1 MESLTALVGRLETA
15 VSTLE
20 NKLGSVPS
28 NFSPSISS
36 SAAHMSRP
44 SSSVSQ
50 NMSPSFD
57 DDPKILEYDALVQ
70 TSFGRVLAAAEKI
83 GDRVLA
89 PTNLLKEA
97 LAAEKGVMVS
107 FTKCK
112 QPNIEGLTKLIQP
125 LSELITKANAF
136 TEGRRSDTYNIL
148 KTIAECLPAMLWVVY
163 TGKDCGLSLPAVHV
177 EEIWQSAEFFNNKVL
192 VEYKSKDSNHVEWAK
207 TLKEFF
213 VPGLR
218 DYVRKNYPVG
228 PTWNPTGVDVTEFKA
243 NSSSFVPSPPKV
255 LPQNTSLPS
264 PPPPP
269 RPTPVSVD
277 GTGGPKGGTSAVFQE
292 INRGRSVTAGLKKVT
307 ADMKTKNRLDR
318 QRCDTVGS
326 GSIKAR
332 SRGSAFSKE
341 GPPKLELQMGRRWA
355 VENQI
360 GKNNLIIDECN
371 SKQSVYIFGCKD
383 SVVQVQGKVN
393 NISID
398 KCTKT
403 GVVFMDVVAAC
414 EIVNCNGVEVQC
426 QGTVP
431 TVSVDNT
438 AGCHIYLSRSSMGAS
453 ITTAKS
459 SEVNIL
465 VPDVID
471 NSDMLEHALPEQFIH
486 KFKDGQFV
494 TCPVLHSVG

>member
-15 VSTLE
+15 VSTME

-28 NFSPSISS
+28 NFSPSFSSS
-36 SAAHMSRP
+36 SAQLSRP
-44 SSSVSQ
+44 SSSVPQ
-50 NMSPSFD
+50 NISPLFD
-57 DDPKILEYDALVQ
+57 DSKILEYDALVQ

-89 PTNLLKEA
+89 PTNLLREA
-97 LAAEKGVMVS
+97 LAVEKSVMLHFS
-107 FTKCK
+107 ECK

-136 TEGRRSDTYNIL
+136 TEGRRSDTYNLL
-148 KTIAECLPAMLWVVY
+148 KTIAECLPALLWVVY

-207 TLKEFF
+207 ALKEFF

-228 PTWNPTGVDVTEFKA
+228 PTWNPTGVDVKEFKA
-243 NSSSFVPSPPKV
+243 NNSSLVPASPNA
-255 LPQNTSLPS
+255 LPQDTSLPP

-269 RPTPVSVD
+269 RSLPVSAD
-277 GTGGPKGGTSAVFQE
+277 GTGGLKASTSAVFQE
-292 INRGRSVTAGLKKVT
+292 INKGETVTAGLRKVT
-307 ADMKTKNRLDR
+307 ADMKTKNRLDG
-318 QRCDTVGS
+318 QGNATVGS
-326 GSIKAR
+326 GSIKPR

-360 GKNNLIIDECN
+360 GKKNLTIDECN

-438 AGCHIYLSRSSMGAS
+438 AGCHLYLSRSSIGAS

-459 SEVNIL
+459 SEVNVL
-465 VPDVID
+465 VPDTTD
-471 NSDMLEHALPEQFIH
+471 NSNMLEHPLPEQFIH
-486 KFKDGQFV
+486 TYKDGQFI

>member
-1 MESLTALVGRLETA
+1 MESLTALLGRLETA

-28 NFSPSISS
+28 NFSPSFSS
-36 SAAHMSRP
+36 SAQLSR
-44 SSSVSQ
+44 
-50 NMSPSFD
+50 PSFD
-57 DDPKILEYDALVQ
+57 DSKILEYDALVQ
-70 TSFGRVLAAAEKI
+70 TSFGRVLAAAERI
-83 GDRVLA
+83 GDQVLA
-89 PTNLLKEA
+89 LTNLLKEA
-97 LAAEKGVMVS
+97 LAVEKRVMLH
-107 FTKCK
+107 FTQCK
-112 QPNIEGLTKLIQP
+112 QPSIEGLTKLIQP

-148 KTIAECLPAMLWVVY
+148 KTIAECLPALLWVVY

-192 VEYKSKDSNHVEWAK
+192 VEYKSKDSNRVEWAK
-207 TLKEFF
+207 ALKEFF

-228 PTWNPTGVDVTEFKA
+228 STWNPTGVDITEFKE
-243 NSSSFVPSPPKV
+243 NNSSFVPAPPNT
-255 LPQNTSLPS
+255 LPQDTSLP

-269 RPTPVSVD
+269 RSLPVSAD
-277 GTGGPKGGTSAVFQE
+277 GTGVPKASTSAVFQE
-292 INRGRSVTAGLKKVT
+292 INKGESVTAGLKKVT

-318 QRCDTVGS
+318 QGVDTVGS

-341 GPPKLELQMGRRWA
+341 GPPKLELQMGHRWA

-360 GKNNLIIDECN
+360 GKKNLIIDECN

-403 GVVFMDVVAAC
+403 GVVFMDVMAAC
-414 EIVNCNGVEVQC
+414 KIVNCNGVEVQC

-438 AGCHIYLSRSSMGAS
+438 AGCHLYLSRSSMGAS

-459 SEVNIL
+459 SEVNVL
-465 VPDVID
+465 VPDATDI
-471 NSDMLEHALPEQFIH
+471 SDMLEHALPEQFIH
-486 KFKDGQFV
+486 TYKDGQFV
-494 TCPVLHSVG
+494 TCPVLHSIGRMT